1 MGRAISRG
9 KLVRG
14 ALGTACSLGIGG
26 LLSACGEAGE
36 SAPASPPAS
45 EPDEEPRPGGVNG
58 NGLPMQKV
66 AAQADGWLE
75 MPLKPKT
82 VRQGVNQLKLGIA
95 RRGESAVEPVVVEQ
109 VRARVRYR
117 A

>member
-1 MGRAISRG
+1 MGRLRDATLQIQARGSVVNDVLAVAI
-9 KLVRG
+9 
-14 ALGTACSLGIGG
+14 
-26 LLSACGEAGE
+26 
-36 SAPASPPAS
+36 
-45 EPDEEPRPGGVNG
+45 

-66 AAQADGWLE
+66 SAQADGWLE